1 MRTRIG
7 IFAKYVLLI
16 MIVATLAF
24 IFVQS
29 LLPPE
34 KSSEESGTV
43 GEIIG
48 EIIPPETPT
57 GEYIQTNLRKL
68 AHFTEFALLG
78 AETSLYILL
87 FVRRIKYSLLSLP
100 SALLVALFDE
110 TVQIFSGRGP
120 AIKDVWIDFAGFAFS
135 AVVFYTVAALTVAV
149 TKIHRH
155 KTTIKVSKT
164 ASQ

>member
-7 IFAKYVLLI
+7 IFAKYILLI

-24 IFVQS
+24 IFIQS

-34 KSSEESGTV
+34 KSSEESSTV

-78 AETSLYILL
+78 AEMSLYILL
-87 FVRRIKYSLLSLP
+87 FVKHIKYSLLSLP

-120 AIKDVWIDFAGFAFS
+120 AIKDVWIDFSGFVFS
-135 AVVFYTVAALTVAV
+135 AVIFHTVAAVVFAATVIR
-149 TKIHRH
+149 KCG
-155 KTTIKVSKT
+155 KDN
-164 ASQ
+164 